1 MNRGRPRVSAVNYIV
16 RFPMTELNSKAPPV
30 ARRDRWGTLKTLS
43 PSKAGP
49 PSKVKILKEWRPA
62 KAIRDSIFGR
72 PSLCT
77 VNHARYF
84 YSVLG
89 HVVNDKK
96 GKRRHWQFP
105 RAFHASEPAAM
116 GKRAQQ
122 TNVLVNCLG
131 NALRGGGRSLYECIQ
146 RCGTGLAPRQLT
158 SESAFTNGTSGRGV
172 RQFLRG

>member
-1 MNRGRPRVSAVNYIV
+1 MK
-16 RFPMTELNSKAPPV
+16 ELNSKAPPI

-43 PSKAGP
+43 TARAGP
-49 PSKVKILKEWRPA
+49 HSKVKIFKEWRL
-62 KAIRDSIFGR
+62 AIALRDSIFGR

-89 HVVNDKK
+89 HAINDKK
-96 GKRRHWQFP
+96 GKRRHRQFP

-116 GKRAQQ
+116 GKRSQR

-131 NALRGGGRSLYECIQ
+131 DALRGGSVLSMNVFNDAEQVLR
-146 RCGTGLAPRQLT
+146 
-158 SESAFTNGTSGRGV
+158 RGS
-172 RQFLRG
+172 